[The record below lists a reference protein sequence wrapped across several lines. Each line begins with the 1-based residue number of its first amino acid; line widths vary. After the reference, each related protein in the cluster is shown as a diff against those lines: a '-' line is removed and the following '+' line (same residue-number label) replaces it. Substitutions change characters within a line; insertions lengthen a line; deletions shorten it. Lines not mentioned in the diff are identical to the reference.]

1 MVNFTNAEMAD
12 MHFMYGRANGNSLE
26 ACRLYTEMY
35 PNRRPPHHSTFTRL
49 HQRLHESGTFE
60 KRSLDTGRHRH
71 IRTPELEVAVLN
83 IIEAQPE
90 TSTRKIAAELNTCA
104 STVWRILKE
113 QQLYPYHIQRVQAL
127 LPRDFEPRMT
137 FSQWF
142 HQMNMENPFFCSKI
156 LFSDEAS
163 FSRDAI
169 QNFHNRHVWAEEN
182 PHSVIES
189 RHQYQFSV
197 NVWIGIV
204 DEHLIG
210 PHFLPLRL
218 TGESRCI
225 TCMMV
230 LQHISA

>member
-12 MHFMYGRANGNSLE
+12 LHFMYGRANGNFLE
-26 ACRLYTEMY
+26 ACRFYTEMY

-60 KRSLDTGRHRH
+60 KRSLDTGRHRQ

-142 HQMNMENPFFCSKI
+142 HQMNMENPFF
-156 LFSDEAS
+156 LFKNS
-163 FSRDAI
+163 FFGRS
-169 QNFHNRHVWAEEN
+169 
-182 PHSVIES
+182 
-189 RHQYQFSV
+189 
-197 NVWIGIV
+197 
-204 DEHLIG
+204 
-210 PHFLPLRL
+210 
-218 TGESRCI
+218 
-225 TCMMV
+225 
-230 LQHISA
+230 